1 LRRDAAD
8 RFPRHAQKCR
18 QPLDPLV
25 EKLSAVYEDER
36 IHAALCDEPRSD
48 DRLAERRG
56 CRQHADVMLRERVCG
71 GFLFGSQL
79 AAEGDVDRR
88 ATHALVPDRWMNA
101 ERLEHLLNVVEA
113 ASRQRDVMRVILR
126 AGDDARLVVG

>member
-1 LRRDAAD
+1 
-8 RFPRHAQKCR
+8 
-18 QPLDPLV
+18 
-25 EKLSAVYEDER
+25 
-36 IHAALCDEPRSD
+36 
-48 DRLAERRG
+48 
-56 CRQHADVMLRERVCG
+56 MLRERVCG

-113 ASRQRDVMRVILR
+113 ASRQCDVMGVILR
-126 AGDDARLVVG
+126 AGDDARLVVGGQPHCLRFVELGILKCRETKQPVPQLRAESLLGDVDLVAEDQLQARGHDAREWWVASSP